1 MVSQKNV
8 ILQIIVWTFIF
19 NYFLLPYYTIMQC
32 IKQYQ
37 TNLFIRVSVEKLRSN
52 IIKLTIIHYNPKFK
66 IEQRMASLL
75 NFAGPMTSI
84 LRLISAIHYW
94 KSLSSS
100 PIFSVSSSEII
111 SLPREQNKSIADSL
125 ATMQK

>member
-1 MVSQKNV
+1 
-8 ILQIIVWTFIF
+8 
-19 NYFLLPYYTIMQC
+19 MQC

-84 LRLISAIHYW
+84 LRLISAIQY
-94 KSLSSS
+94 
-100 PIFSVSSSEII
+100 
-111 SLPREQNKSIADSL
+111 
-125 ATMQK
+125 